1 MIYQVLGRRR
11 KLNEGEKVYDVVCEF
26 DNLVQLFYMMDKVN
40 PKKYSEILVVNKENN
55 ECVASRELDIP
66 EVIVK
71 KRVR

>member
-40 PKKYSEILVVNKENN
+40 PKKYNEVLVVNKNTN
-55 ECVASRELDIP
+55 EYVASRELDIP
-66 EVIVK
+66 EVLVK